1 MEQKKKS
8 KVWIVILIL
17 LLILAA
23 TAGMVGY
30 RTWNAGQ
37 KTRLARDSEA
47 LGGLLPGK
55 TPEEIS
61 DILSKKVEEGMVD
74 IGISAEP
81 IFEKNGAKGR
91 IGIENIPANRYSF
104 RVTLVQDDTGDIL
117 YETGIIDPG
126 YYIEFIELSKKLEAG
141 DYPVT
146 ATFTTY
152 SLDESE
158 DKISEANVK
167 ILLHVMEGTFYK

>member
-1 MEQKKKS
+1 MEQKKKR
-8 KVWIVILIL
+8 KTGILIFLL
-17 LLILAA
+17 LLIAA
-23 TAGMVGY
+23 AAAGGIGY
-30 RTWNAGQ
+30 KVWKDGQ
-37 KTRLARDSEA
+37 KTRLTRDSEA

-61 DILSKKVEEGMVD
+61 DILNKKVEEGMVD

-81 IFEKNGAKGR
+81 VFEKNGAKGR

-104 RVTLVQDDTGDIL
+104 RVRLTLDDTGEVL
-117 YETGIIDPG
+117 YETGIVDPG
-126 YYIEFIELSKKLEAG
+126 YYIEFIELNKELKAG
-141 DYPVT
+141 DYPAT

-158 DKISEANVK
+158 DQISEANVK
-167 ILLHVMEGTFYK
+167 LLLHVMDGVYYK